1 MSRLSSL
8 RLWLPPAVADAIDS
22 VRAQR
27 TTFLGPMATWD
38 NAVAASTGY
47 DSDEVLRRV
56 LESSRKARDGLAA
69 YERDSVLFDRIEYSF
84 PVLATLLRSA
94 VERGGALTVLDF
106 GGALGSSYRECR
118 PFLGRSVGPLRWMI
132 VEQPAI
138 VRMGQQE
145 FQTDELTFASS
156 LSEAAR
162 LGHPDVLLFSS
173 VLQYLS
179 APHAIVREALQTRP
193 RFVVIDRTIL
203 STQAS
208 DTLYVQRVGRQV
220 YPASYPVW
228 ALSHPRLLNEF
239 KEKYLL
245 LSEHASLPFPALR
258 RIGADFRG
266 LILVSKDAP

>member
-8 RLWLPPAVADAIDS
+8 RQWLPPAVADGIDS
-22 VRAQR
+22 VRAR
-27 TTFLGPMATWD
+27 STRFFGPMATWD
-38 NAVAASTGY
+38 DAVAASTGY
-47 DSDEVLRRV
+47 DADEVLRRV

-69 YERDSVLFDRIEYSF
+69 YERDSVLFDRIEHSF

-94 VERGGALTVLDF
+94 VERAGSLTVLDF

-118 PFLGRSVGPLRWMI
+118 PFLGQSVGPLRWTI

-138 VRMGQQE
+138 VQMGQAE

-156 LSEAAR
+156 LSDAAG
-162 LGHPDVLLFSS
+162 LGRPDVLLFSS
-173 VLQYLS
+173 VLQYLP
-179 APHAIVREALQTRP
+179 APHATVREALQTGP

-203 STQAS
+203 SNQAS
-208 DTLYVQRVGRQV
+208 DTLYVQRVGRHI

-228 ALSHPRLLNEF
+228 ALSRTRLLNEF
-239 KEKYLL
+239 KEKYVL

-266 LILVSKDAP
+266 LILVAKDAP